1 VLTCQPALH
10 DATLLHATSN
20 WACAHVRSVFLEAS
34 FFMKSQ
40 PDAAGRTAAEVVTQ
54 LPVPSRL
61 GMLRFERLN
70 EANWALL
77 YLDPN
82 CEKQFGLPAV
92 ELCALIGSP
101 YASLMEPEARYQL
114 HDAVQLQLNNS
125 PYYLVRYT
133 LHTNK
138 GALGVLELGEGYKQH
153 NRHLLRGYLMVV
165 DGLFDDSEQQFGP
178 DLETQNS
185 RLQIALE
192 LNQRAQHEQLLHL
205 ERVRAQQGLI
215 LRLARHRYSTSNSLQ
230 EAAGL
235 ITKSACEIYDIACAS
250 IWNLVDQRLEPIAE
264 YRRSTGEYLLPEPID
279 ASVFPSYLEA
289 LHNSRAIDANDAQHD
304 PRTREMADSFRPRDI
319 SAILDASIRIDG
331 QVVGVLCL
339 EQTGTPRE
347 WQSDEIAF
355 AGELADQFAQVI
367 SNHNRRTATSALHLF
382 QRAVEQS
389 ANAFLLVNCDGVV
402 EYVNPS
408 FTAITQYTTEE
419 VHGQRL
425 SELPALENLNELLLD
440 ANSSLTKSN
449 SWQGEFKSRRKNL
462 EPYWGQLSIS
472 KVYGDNRELTHYIG
486 IYEDITQS
494 KLAQQ
499 RIERLAYTDNLTN
512 LGNRPAFIR
521 NLDERFARDCDIPI
535 SLLLV
540 DIDNFKRI
548 NDSLGHQTGDK
559 LLISLARRLRNSLNP
574 SGILARFA
582 SNEFAILLDDTDL
595 DAGQQVAS
603 SVLRTL
609 DKPMFVDNQLI
620 SVTASVGL
628 ACAPLHGHDP
638 QTLMKN
644 AGLALHK
651 AKANG
656 KHQVQVFTEA
666 LNAEASYKL
675 FVENNLRR
683 ALTQN
688 ELEVFYQPKL
698 CLRTGR
704 LLGMEALLRWNH
716 PERGMIRPDQFISVA
731 EETGLIIPI
740 GKWVARQA
748 CRMSKELTAA
758 GFGRLQVAINL
769 SPKQFSD
776 PELVASIATILQEE
790 NLDASLLELE
800 LTEGL
805 LLEATEDTRQ
815 QLDSLK
821 KLGLSLAMDDFGT
834 GYSSFSYL
842 KKFPIDVI
850 KIDRSFIRDIPDDQ
864 DDMEITSAVIA
875 MAHNLKLKVVA
886 EGIET
891 AEQLAFLRRHRCDVG
906 QGYLF
911 DRPIPGEELVEKL
924 RRYPRGPLA

>member
-1 VLTCQPALH
+1 
-10 DATLLHATSN
+10 
-20 WACAHVRSVFLEAS
+20 
-34 FFMKSQ
+34 MKSQ
-40 PDAAGRTAAEVVTQ
+40 PDAASRMVAEVVTQ

-70 EANWALL
+70 EASWALL

-82 CEKQFGLPAV
+82 CERPFGIPAA

-114 HDAVQLQLNNS
+114 HDVIQQQLTS
-125 PYYLVRYT
+125 ESHYLVRYT
-133 LHTNK
+133 LHTAE
-138 GALGVLELGEGYKQH
+138 GPLQLLEVGEPYKQH
-153 NRHLLRGYLMVV
+153 NRQLLRGYLLAV
-165 DGLFDDSEQQFGP
+165 DDVGESSQEGSAAA
-178 DLETQNS
+178 LEDQNY
-185 RLQIALE
+185 RLQVALE
-192 LNQRAQHEQLLHL
+192 LNQKAQLEQLQHL
-205 ERVRAQQGLI
+205 DRVRAQQELI
-215 LRLARHRYSTSNSLQ
+215 LNLARQRYTTNNPLR
-230 EAAGL
+230 EAAEL
-235 ITKSACEIYDIACAS
+235 ITRSACEIYEVECAS
-250 IWNLVDQRLEPIAE
+250 VWTLDGSRLQPLVSYDAITRAHVTEEA
-264 YRRSTGEYLLPEPID
+264 ID
-279 ASVFPSYLEA
+279 ASRYPRYLDA
-289 LHNSRAIDANDAQHD
+289 LHTSRAIDAHHAVTD
-304 PRTREMADSFRPRDI
+304 PRMSEMAQWLSDRDI
-319 SAILDASIRIDG
+319 HAVLDAGVRVDG

-339 EQTGTPRE
+339 QQQGKERA
-347 WQSDEIAF
+347 WQADEITF
-355 AGELADQFAQVI
+355 AGELADQVAQVI
-367 SNHNRRTATSALHLF
+367 NNQNRRAATSALHLF

-389 ANAFLLVNCDGVV
+389 ANAFLLVNCEGVV

-408 FTAITQYTTEE
+408 FTAITQYSPDE
-419 VHGQRL
+419 VHGHRL
-425 SELPALENLNELLLD
+425 SELPALENLSELLFD
-440 ANSSLTKSN
+440 APSGLVSSN

-472 KVYGDNRELTHYIG
+472 KVYNDQRELTHYIG

-521 NLDERFARDCDIPI
+521 SLDERFARNSDSPI
-535 SLLLV
+535 SLMLV

-559 LLISLARRLRNSLNP
+559 LLISLARRLRNSLSS
-574 SGILARFA
+574 SGSLARFA
-582 SNEFAILLDDTDL
+582 SNEFAVLLDDVDP
-595 DAGQQVAS
+595 DAGQLIAQQ
-603 SVLRTL
+603 VLRTL

-620 SVTASVGL
+620 NVTASVGF
-628 ACAPLHGHDP
+628 ACAPLHGRDP

-704 LLGMEALLRWNH
+704 LLGLEALLRWNH

-748 CRMSKELTAA
+748 CRMSKELTAN
-758 GFGRLQVAINL
+758 GLGSLQVAINL

-776 PELVASIATILQEE
+776 PDLVSSIRHILEE
-790 NLDASLLELE
+790 EALPPHLLELE

-805 LLEATEDTRQ
+805 LLEATEETRL
-815 QLDSLK
+815 QLGELK
-821 KLGLSLAMDDFGT
+821 SLGLTLAMDDFGT
-834 GYSSFSYL
+834 GYSSLSYL
-842 KKFPIDVI
+842 KKFPIDII
-850 KIDRSFIRDIPDDQ
+850 KIDRSFIHEIPDNQ

-911 DRPIPGEELVEKL
+911 DRPIPGSELVVALK
-924 RRYPRGPLA
+924 RYPRGPTA

>member
-1 VLTCQPALH
+1 
-10 DATLLHATSN
+10 
-20 WACAHVRSVFLEAS
+20 
-34 FFMKSQ
+34 MKSQ
-40 PDAAGRTAAEVVTQ
+40 TDAAGRSAAEVVTQ

-77 YLDPN
+77 FLDPN

-92 ELCALIGSP
+92 DLCALIGSP
-101 YASLMEPEARYQL
+101 YASLMEPQARYQL
-114 HDAVQLQLNNS
+114 HDDIQQQLASS
-125 PYYLVRYT
+125 PNYLIRYT
-133 LHTNK
+133 LHSPK
-138 GALGVLELGEGYKQH
+138 GALGLLEIGEAYKQH
-153 NRHLLRGYLMVV
+153 NRHLLRGYFLIV
-165 DGLFDDSEQQFGP
+165 DGLVTESESATDS
-178 DLETQNS
+178 DLETRNL

-192 LNQRAQHEQLLHL
+192 LNQRAQRDQFAHL
-205 ERVRAQQGLI
+205 ERVRAQQDLI
-215 LRLARHRYSTSNSLQ
+215 LRLTRHRYTTANTLL
-230 EAAGL
+230 EAAKL
-235 ITKSACEIYDIACAS
+235 ITKSACDIYDVDHVS
-250 IWNLVDQRLEPIAE
+250 IWNLTDKRLEPITD
-264 YRRSTGEYLLPEPID
+264 YRRESGDYQSRTPID
-279 ASVFPSYLEA
+279 ISAYPTYLQA
-289 LHNSRAIDANDAQHD
+289 LNTSRAIDASNIQTD
-304 PRTREMADSFRPRDI
+304 PRTREMAESLTPGEDK
-319 SAILDASIRIDG
+319 AVLDASIRIDG
-331 QVVGVLCL
+331 QVIGVLCL
-339 EQTGTPRE
+339 EQSGSIRE

-367 SNHNRRTATSALHLF
+367 NNHNRRAATNALHLF

-389 ANAFLLVNCDGVV
+389 ANAFLLVNCNGVV

-408 FTAITQYTTEE
+408 FTAITQYSSDE
-419 VHGQRL
+419 VSGHKL
-425 SELPALENLNELLLD
+425 SELPALENLNQLLLE
-440 ANSSLTKSN
+440 ANSSLTNSN

-521 NLDERFARDCDIPI
+521 NLDERFARDTDTPM

-559 LLISLARRLRNSLNP
+559 LLISLARRLRNTLSP
-574 SGILARFA
+574 SDVLARFA
-582 SNEFAILLDDTDL
+582 SNEFAVLLDNTDQE
-595 DAGQQVAS
+595 AGQATASQVLA
-603 SVLRTL
+603 TL

-620 SVTASVGL
+620 SVTGSVGL
-628 ACAPLHGHDP
+628 ACAPLHGRDP

-698 CLRTGR
+698 CLLTGR

-716 PERGMIRPDQFISVA
+716 PEKGMIRPDQFISVA

-740 GKWVARQA
+740 GKWVARQS
-748 CRMSKELTAA
+748 CRMSKDLTAA
-758 GFGRLQVAINL
+758 GFGNLQVAINV

-776 PELVASIATILQEE
+776 PELVSSIAAILREE
-790 NLDASLLELE
+790 ELDPSLLELE

-850 KIDRSFIRDIPDDQ
+850 KIDRSFIRDIPDDE

-891 AEQLAFLRRHRCDVG
+891 AAQLTFLRRHRCDVG

-911 DRPIPGEELVEKL
+911 DKPIPGEELIEKL
-924 RRYPRGPLA
+924 KRYPRRPSA

>member
-1 VLTCQPALH
+1 
-10 DATLLHATSN
+10 
-20 WACAHVRSVFLEAS
+20 
-34 FFMKSQ
+34 MKSQ
-40 PDAAGRTAAEVVTQ
+40 PDVARLAAEVVTQ

-70 EANWALL
+70 EASWALL

-82 CEKQFGLPAV
+82 CERQFGLPAV
-92 ELCALIGSP
+92 ELCALIGTP
-101 YASLMEPEARYQL
+101 YASLMEPRARYQL
-114 HDAVQLQLNNS
+114 HDTIQQQLTQS
-125 PYYLVRYT
+125 AHYLVRYT
-133 LHTNK
+133 LHTSD
-138 GALGVLELGEGYKQH
+138 GPLSVLEMGEAYKQH

-165 DGLFDDSEQQFGP
+165 DGLFNEIP
-178 DLETQNS
+178 APTAELESQNT

-192 LNQRAQHEQLLHL
+192 LNQHAQQVQLQHL
-205 ERVRAQQGLI
+205 ERVRAQQELI
-215 LRLARHRYSTSNSLQ
+215 LLLARQRYTTNNSLQ
-230 EAAGL
+230 EAAEL
-235 ITKSACEIYDIACAS
+235 ITRSACDIYQIDCAS
-250 IWNLVDQRLEPIAE
+250 IWNLEEQRLVPISAYNRADQRHH
-264 YRRSTGEYLLPEPID
+264 LPEPID
-279 ASVFPSYLEA
+279 ASGFPDYLEA
-289 LHNSRAIDANDAQHD
+289 LQTSRAIDATNAMRD
-304 PRTREMADSFRPRDI
+304 PRTREMADSLRAKNI
-319 SAILDASIRIDG
+319 YAMLDASIRIDG

-339 EQTGTPRE
+339 EQGGSVRA
-347 WQSDEIAF
+347 WQADEIAF

-367 SNHNRRTATSALHLF
+367 NNHNRRTATSALHLF

-408 FTAITQYTTEE
+408 FTAITQYSAEE
-419 VHGQRL
+419 VHGHRL
-425 SELPALENLNELLLD
+425 AHLPALENLSELLFD
-440 ANSSLTKSN
+440 APSSLAKSN

-486 IYEDITQS
+486 IYEDITQT

-521 NLDERFARDCDIPI
+521 NLDERFARDSNTPI

-559 LLISLARRLRNSLNP
+559 LLISLARRLRNSL
-574 SGILARFA
+574 SAGGSLARFA
-582 SNEFAILLDDTDL
+582 SNEFAVLLDDTDQES
-595 DAGQQVAS
+595 GQQVAS
-603 SVLRTL
+603 QLLATL

-620 SVTASVGL
+620 SVTGSVGL
-628 ACAPLHGHDP
+628 ACAPLHGRDP
-638 QTLMKN
+638 QTLMRN

-688 ELEVFYQPKL
+688 ELDVFYQPKL
-698 CLRTGR
+698 CLRSGR

-716 PERGMIRPDQFISVA
+716 PEKGMIRPDQFISVA

-740 GKWVARQA
+740 GKWVARQS
-748 CRMSKELTAA
+748 CRMSKQLSAA
-758 GFGRLQVAINL
+758 GMGNLQVAINL

-776 PELVASIATILQEE
+776 PDLVASIATILAEE
-790 NLDASLLELE
+790 GLPADLLELE

-805 LLEATEDTRQ
+805 LLEATEDTRL
-815 QLDSLK
+815 QLDQLK
-821 KLGLSLAMDDFGT
+821 SLGLTQAMDDFGT
-834 GYSSFSYL
+834 GYSSLSYL
-842 KKFPIDVI
+842 KKFPIDII
-850 KIDRSFIRDIPDDQ
+850 KIDRSFIHEIPDNQ

-911 DRPIPGEELVEKL
+911 DRPIPGSELMEKL
-924 RRYPRGPLA
+924 RRYPRGPIA

>member
-1 VLTCQPALH
+1 MPYAKVGFTPV
-10 DATLLHATSN
+10 ATSIP
-20 WACAHVRSVFLEAS
+20 EAS
-34 FFMKSQ
+34 LFMKSQ
-40 PDAAGRTAAEVVTQ
+40 TDAAGRSAAEVVTQ

-77 YLDPN
+77 FLDPN

-92 ELCALIGSP
+92 DLCALIGSP
-101 YASLMEPEARYQL
+101 YASLMEPQARYQL
-114 HDAVQLQLNNS
+114 HDDIQQQLASS
-125 PYYLVRYT
+125 PNYLIRYT
-133 LHTNK
+133 LHSPK
-138 GALGVLELGEGYKQH
+138 GALGLLEIGEAYKQH
-153 NRHLLRGYLMVV
+153 NRHLLRGYFLIV
-165 DGLFDDSEQQFGP
+165 DGLVTESETATDS
-178 DLETQNS
+178 DLETRNL

-192 LNQRAQHEQLLHL
+192 LNQRAQRDQFAHL
-205 ERVRAQQGLI
+205 ERVRAQQDLI
-215 LRLARHRYSTSNSLQ
+215 LRLTRHRYTTANTLL
-230 EAAGL
+230 EAAKL
-235 ITKSACEIYDIACAS
+235 ITKSACDIYDVDHVS
-250 IWNLVDQRLEPIAE
+250 IWNLTDKRLEPITD
-264 YRRSTGEYLLPEPID
+264 YRRESRDYQSRTPID
-279 ASVFPSYLEA
+279 ISAYPTYLQA
-289 LHNSRAIDANDAQHD
+289 LNTSRAIDASNIQTD
-304 PRTREMADSFRPRDI
+304 PRTREMAESLNPGEDK
-319 SAILDASIRIDG
+319 AVLDASIRIDG
-331 QVVGVLCL
+331 QVIGVLCL
-339 EQTGTPRE
+339 EQSGSTRE

-367 SNHNRRTATSALHLF
+367 NNHNRRAATNALHLF

-389 ANAFLLVNCDGVV
+389 ANAFLLVNCNGVV

-408 FTAITQYTTEE
+408 FTAITQYSSDE
-419 VHGQRL
+419 VSGHKL
-425 SELPALENLNELLLD
+425 SELPALENLNQLLLE
-440 ANSSLTKSN
+440 ANSSLTNSN

-521 NLDERFARDCDIPI
+521 NLDERFVRDTDTPM

-559 LLISLARRLRNSLNP
+559 LLISLARRLRNTLSP
-574 SGILARFA
+574 SDVLARFA
-582 SNEFAILLDDTDL
+582 SNEFAVLLDNTDQE
-595 DAGQQVAS
+595 AGQATASQVLA
-603 SVLRTL
+603 TL

-620 SVTASVGL
+620 SVTGSVGL
-628 ACAPLHGHDP
+628 ACAPLHGRDP

-698 CLRTGR
+698 CLLTGR

-716 PERGMIRPDQFISVA
+716 PEKGMIRPDQFISVA

-740 GKWVARQA
+740 GKWVARQS
-748 CRMSKELTAA
+748 CRMSKDLTAA
-758 GFGRLQVAINL
+758 GFGNLQVAINV

-776 PELVASIATILQEE
+776 PELVSSIAAILREE
-790 NLDASLLELE
+790 ELDPSLLELE

-850 KIDRSFIRDIPDDQ
+850 KIDRSFIRDIPDDE

-891 AEQLAFLRRHRCDVG
+891 AAQLTFLRRHRCDVG

-911 DRPIPGEELVEKL
+911 DKPIPGEELIEKL
-924 RRYPRGPLA
+924 KRYPRRPSA

>member
-1 VLTCQPALH
+1 
-10 DATLLHATSN
+10 
-20 WACAHVRSVFLEAS
+20 
-34 FFMKSQ
+34 MKSQ
-40 PDAAGRTAAEVVTQ
+40 TDAAGRTAAEVVTQ

-77 YLDPN
+77 FLDPN

-92 ELCALIGSP
+92 DLCALIGSP
-101 YASLMEPEARYQL
+101 YASLMEPEVRYQL
-114 HDAVQLQLNNS
+114 HDNVQLQLSSS
-125 PYYLVRYT
+125 PNYLIRYT
-133 LHTNK
+133 LHTPK
-138 GALGVLELGEGYKQH
+138 GPLGLLEIGEAYKQH
-153 NRHLLRGYLMVV
+153 NRHLLRGYFMIV
-165 DGLFDDSEQQFGP
+165 DEQVIESEQP
-178 DLETQNS
+178 VDSDLETRNS

-192 LNQRAQHEQLLHL
+192 LNQRAQRDQFAHL
-205 ERVRAQQGLI
+205 ERVRAQQDLI
-215 LRLARHRYSTSNSLQ
+215 LRLTRHRYTTANTLL
-230 EAAGL
+230 EAAQL
-235 ITKSACEIYDIACAS
+235 ITRSACDIYDVDHVS
-250 IWNLVDQRLEPIAE
+250 LWNLNDKRLEPITDYDRE
-264 YRRSTGEYLLPEPID
+264 SGDYRTRTPID
-279 ASVFPSYLEA
+279 ISPYPSYLQA
-289 LHNSRAIDANDAQHD
+289 LHTSRAIDAGNIQTD
-304 PRTREMADSFRPRDI
+304 PRTREMAESLTPLENR
-319 SAILDASIRIDG
+319 AVLDASIRIDG

-339 EQTGTPRE
+339 EQTGSTRE

-367 SNHNRRTATSALHLF
+367 NNHNRRAATNALHLF

-408 FTAITQYTTEE
+408 FTAITQYSSEE
-419 VHGQRL
+419 VSGRKL
-425 SELPALENLNELLLD
+425 SELPALENLNQLLLE
-440 ANSSLTKSN
+440 ANSSLTTSN

-472 KVYGDNRELTHYIG
+472 KVYSDTRELTHYIG
-486 IYEDITQS
+486 IYEDITES

-521 NLDERFARDCDIPI
+521 NLDERFARDTDTPM

-559 LLISLARRLRNSLNP
+559 LLISLARRLRNTLSP
-574 SGILARFA
+574 TDVLARFA
-582 SNEFAILLDDTDL
+582 SNEFAVLLDNTGQE
-595 DAGQQVAS
+595 AGQTTAAE
-603 SVLRTL
+603 VLATL

-620 SVTASVGL
+620 SVTGSVGL
-628 ACAPLHGHDP
+628 ACAPLHGRDP

-698 CLRTGR
+698 CLLTGR

-716 PERGMIRPDQFISVA
+716 PEKGMIRPDQFISVA

-740 GKWVARQA
+740 GKWVARQS
-748 CRMSKELTAA
+748 CRMSKDLTAA
-758 GFGRLQVAINL
+758 GFGHLQVAINV

-776 PELVASIATILQEE
+776 PELVSSIAAILREE
-790 NLDASLLELE
+790 ALDPSLLELE

-850 KIDRSFIRDIPDDQ
+850 KIDRSFIRDIPDDE

-891 AEQLAFLRRHRCDVG
+891 AAQLAFLRRHRCDVG

-911 DRPIPGEELVEKL
+911 DKPIPGEELIEKL
-924 RRYPRGPLA
+924 QRYPRRPSA

>member
-1 VLTCQPALH
+1 
-10 DATLLHATSN
+10 
-20 WACAHVRSVFLEAS
+20 
-34 FFMKSQ
+34 MKSQ
-40 PDAAGRTAAEVVTQ
+40 PDVARTAAEVVTQ

-70 EANWALL
+70 EASWALL

-82 CEKQFGLPAV
+82 CERQFGLPAV

-101 YASLMEPEARYQL
+101 YASLMEPQARYQL
-114 HDAVQLQLNNS
+114 HDAIQQQLAES
-125 PYYLVRYT
+125 PHYLVRYT
-133 LHTNK
+133 LHTND
-138 GALGVLELGEGYKQH
+138 GPLSLLELGEAYKQH

-165 DGLFDDSEQQFGP
+165 DGLFSEIP
-178 DLETQNS
+178 STAPTADLESQNS

-192 LNQRAQHEQLLHL
+192 LNQRAQQEQLLHL
-205 ERVRAQQGLI
+205 ERVRAQQELI
-215 LRLARHRYSTSNSLQ
+215 LLLARQRYTTNNSLQ
-230 EAAGL
+230 EAAEL
-235 ITKSACEIYDIACAS
+235 ITRSACDIYQIDCAS
-250 IWNLVDQRLEPIAE
+250 IWNLKGQRLVPISAYQRADQRHH
-264 YRRSTGEYLLPEPID
+264 LPEPID
-279 ASVFPSYLEA
+279 ASGFPDYLEA
-289 LHNSRAIDANDAQHD
+289 LQTSRAIDATNVMRD
-304 PRTREMADSFRPRDI
+304 PRTREMAESLQANDVY
-319 SAILDASIRIDG
+319 AMLDASIRVDG

-339 EQTGTPRE
+339 EQSGCTRV

-367 SNHNRRTATSALHLF
+367 NNHNRRTATSALHLF

-408 FTAITQYTTEE
+408 FTAITQYSTEE
-419 VHGQRL
+419 VHGHRL
-425 SELPALENLNELLLD
+425 AQLPALENLSELLFD
-440 ANSSLTKSN
+440 APSSLAKSN

-486 IYEDITQS
+486 IYEDITQT

-521 NLDERFARDCDIPI
+521 NLDERFARDSDSPI
-535 SLLLV
+535 CLLLV

-559 LLISLARRLRNSLNP
+559 LLISLARRLRNSL
-574 SGILARFA
+574 SAGGSLARFA
-582 SNEFAILLDDTDL
+582 SNEFAVLLDDTDL
-595 DAGQQVAS
+595 ESGQLVAS
-603 SVLRTL
+603 QLLATL

-620 SVTASVGL
+620 SVTGSVGL
-628 ACAPLHGHDP
+628 ACAPLHGRDP
-638 QTLMKN
+638 QTLMRN

-688 ELEVFYQPKL
+688 ELDVFYQPKL
-698 CLRTGR
+698 CLRSGR

-716 PERGMIRPDQFISVA
+716 PEKGMIRPDQFISVA

-740 GKWVARQA
+740 GKWIARQA
-748 CRMSKELTAA
+748 CRMSKQLSAA
-758 GFGRLQVAINL
+758 GLGNLQVAINL

-776 PELVASIATILQEE
+776 PDLVASIASILKEE
-790 NLDASLLELE
+790 ELPANLLELE

-805 LLEATEDTRQ
+805 LLEATEDTRL
-815 QLDSLK
+815 QLDQLK
-821 KLGLSLAMDDFGT
+821 SLGLTLAMDDFGT
-834 GYSSFSYL
+834 GYSSLSYL
-842 KKFPIDVI
+842 KKFPIDII
-850 KIDRSFIRDIPDDQ
+850 KIDRSFIHEIPDNQ

-911 DRPIPGEELVEKL
+911 DRPIPGSELLEKL
-924 RRYPRGPLA
+924 KRYPRGPIA

>member
-1 VLTCQPALH
+1 
-10 DATLLHATSN
+10 
-20 WACAHVRSVFLEAS
+20 
-34 FFMKSQ
+34 MKSQ
-40 PDAAGRTAAEVVTQ
+40 PDVARTAAEVVTQ

-70 EANWALL
+70 EASWALL

-82 CEKQFGLPAV
+82 CERQFGLPAM

-101 YASLMEPEARYQL
+101 YASLMEPQARYQL
-114 HDAVQLQLNNS
+114 HDAIQEQLTIS
-125 PYYLVRYT
+125 PHYLVRYT
-133 LHTNK
+133 LHTND
-138 GALGVLELGEGYKQH
+138 GPLSLLELGEAYKQH

-165 DGLFDDSEQQFGP
+165 DGLFSDLP
-178 DLETQNS
+178 PAPAADLESQNS

-192 LNQRAQHEQLLHL
+192 LNQRAQQEQLQHL
-205 ERVRAQQGLI
+205 ERVRAQQELI
-215 LRLARHRYSTSNSLQ
+215 LLLARQRYSTNNSLQ
-230 EAAGL
+230 EAAEL
-235 ITKSACEIYDIACAS
+235 ITRSACDIYQIDCAS
-250 IWNLVDQRLEPIAE
+250 IWNLENQHLVPISAYHRADQQHH
-264 YRRSTGEYLLPEPID
+264 LPESID
-279 ASVFPSYLEA
+279 ASGFPDYLEA
-289 LHNSRAIDANDAQHD
+289 LQTSRAIDATNAMRD
-304 PRTREMADSFRPRDI
+304 PRTREMAESLRPRDTH
-319 SAILDASIRIDG
+319 AMLDASIRVDG
-331 QVVGVLCL
+331 NVVGVLCL
-339 EQTGTPRE
+339 EQSGSTRV

-367 SNHNRRTATSALHLF
+367 NNHNRRTATSALHLF

-408 FTAITQYTTEE
+408 FTAITQYSTDE
-419 VHGQRL
+419 VHGHQL
-425 SELPALENLNELLLD
+425 SELPALENLSELLFD
-440 ANSSLTKSN
+440 APSSLAKSN

-486 IYEDITQS
+486 IYEDITQT

-521 NLDERFARDCDIPI
+521 NLDERFARDSDSPI

-559 LLISLARRLRNSLNP
+559 LLISLARRLRNSLTA
-574 SGILARFA
+574 SGSLARFA
-582 SNEFAILLDDTDL
+582 SNEFAVLLDDTDL
-595 DAGQQVAS
+595 ETGQQVAS
-603 SVLRTL
+603 QLLATL

-620 SVTASVGL
+620 SVTGSVGL
-628 ACAPLHGHDP
+628 ACAPLHGRDP
-638 QTLMKN
+638 QTLMRN

-688 ELEVFYQPKL
+688 ELDVFYQPKL
-698 CLRTGR
+698 CLRSGR

-716 PERGMIRPDQFISVA
+716 PEKGMIRPDQFISVA

-740 GKWVARQA
+740 GKWIARQA
-748 CRMSKELTAA
+748 CRMSRQLTAA
-758 GFGRLQVAINL
+758 GMGNLQVAINL

-776 PELVASIATILQEE
+776 LDLVASIATILKEE
-790 NLDASLLELE
+790 QLPANLLELE

-805 LLEATEDTRQ
+805 LLEATEDTRL
-815 QLDSLK
+815 QLDQLK
-821 KLGLSLAMDDFGT
+821 SFGLTLAMDDFGT
-834 GYSSFSYL
+834 GYSSLSYL
-842 KKFPIDVI
+842 KKFPIDII
-850 KIDRSFIRDIPDDQ
+850 KIDRSFIHEIPDNQ

-911 DRPIPGEELVEKL
+911 DRPIPGAELLTMLK
-924 RRYPRGPLA
+924 RYPRGPIA

>member
-1 VLTCQPALH
+1 
-10 DATLLHATSN
+10 
-20 WACAHVRSVFLEAS
+20 
-34 FFMKSQ
+34 MKSQ
-40 PDAAGRTAAEVVTQ
+40 TDAAGRSAAEVVTQ

-77 YLDPN
+77 FLDPN
-82 CEKQFGLPAV
+82 CEKQLGLPAV
-92 ELCALIGSP
+92 DLCALIGSP
-101 YASLMEPEARYQL
+101 YASLMEPQARYQL
-114 HDAVQLQLNNS
+114 HDDIQLQLASS
-125 PYYLVRYT
+125 PNYLIRYT
-133 LHTNK
+133 LHSPK
-138 GALGVLELGEGYKQH
+138 GPLGLLEIGEAYKQH
-153 NRHLLRGYLMVV
+153 NRHLLRGYFMIVEDLVT
-165 DGLFDDSEQQFGP
+165 DGESVTDS
-178 DLETQNS
+178 DLETRNS

-192 LNQRAQHEQLLHL
+192 LNQRAQRDQFAHL
-205 ERVRAQQGLI
+205 ERVRAQQDLI
-215 LRLARHRYSTSNSLQ
+215 LRLTRHRYTTANTLL
-230 EAAGL
+230 EAAEL
-235 ITKSACEIYDIACAS
+235 ITRSACDIYDVDHAS
-250 IWNLVDQRLEPIAE
+250 IWNLNDKRLEPITD
-264 YRRSTGEYLLPEPID
+264 YRRESGDYQTRTAIDISAYPTYLQ
-279 ASVFPSYLEA
+279 A
-289 LHNSRAIDANDAQHD
+289 LNTSRAIDAINIQTD
-304 PRTREMADSFRPRDI
+304 PRTREMAIGLRPGETR
-319 SAILDASIRIDG
+319 AVLDASIRIDG
-331 QVVGVLCL
+331 QVIGVLCL
-339 EQTGTPRE
+339 EQSGSTRE

-367 SNHNRRTATSALHLF
+367 NNHNRRAATNALHLF

-389 ANAFLLVNCDGVV
+389 ANAFLLVNCNGVV

-408 FTAITQYTTEE
+408 FTAITQYSSEE
-419 VHGQRL
+419 VSGNKL
-425 SELPALENLNELLLD
+425 SELPALENLNQLLLE
-440 ANSSLTKSN
+440 ANSSLTSSN

-521 NLDERFARDCDIPI
+521 NLDERFARDTDTPM

-559 LLISLARRLRNSLNP
+559 LLISLARRLRNTLSP
-574 SGILARFA
+574 TDVLARFA
-582 SNEFAILLDDTDL
+582 SNEFAVLLDNTGQE
-595 DAGQQVAS
+595 AGQATASQVLA
-603 SVLRTL
+603 TL

-620 SVTASVGL
+620 SVTGSVGL
-628 ACAPLHGHDP
+628 ACAPLHGRDP

-698 CLRTGR
+698 CLLTGR

-716 PERGMIRPDQFISVA
+716 PEKGMIRPDQFISVA

-740 GKWVARQA
+740 GKWVARQS
-748 CRMSKELTAA
+748 CRMSKDLTAA
-758 GFGRLQVAINL
+758 GFGNLQVAINV

-776 PELVASIATILQEE
+776 PELVSSIAAILKEE
-790 NLDASLLELE
+790 QLDPSLLELE

-850 KIDRSFIRDIPDDQ
+850 KIDRSFIRDIPDDE

-891 AEQLAFLRRHRCDVG
+891 AAQLAFLRRHRCDVG

-911 DRPIPGEELVEKL
+911 DRPIPGEELIEKL
-924 RRYPRGPLA
+924 TRYPRRPSA

>member
-1 VLTCQPALH
+1 
-10 DATLLHATSN
+10 
-20 WACAHVRSVFLEAS
+20 
-34 FFMKSQ
+34 MKSQ
-40 PDAAGRTAAEVVTQ
+40 PDAASRMAAEVVTQ

-70 EANWALL
+70 EASWAMLF
-77 YLDPN
+77 LDPN
-82 CEKQFGLPAV
+82 CERQFGLAAV
-92 ELCALIGSP
+92 ELCSLISSP
-101 YASLMEPEARYQL
+101 YASLMEPQARHQL
-114 HDAVQLQLNNS
+114 HDAIQQQLTEAS
-125 PYYLVRYT
+125 SYLIRYT
-133 LHTNK
+133 LHTPA
-138 GALGVLELGEGYKQH
+138 GALKLLELGEAFKQH
-153 NRHLLRGYLMVV
+153 NRQLVRGYLLVV
-165 DGLFDDSEQQFGP
+165 DELFEGNP
-178 DLETQNS
+178 LLAALDLETQNS

-192 LNQRAQHEQLLHL
+192 LNQRTQQEQLMHL
-205 ERVRAQQGLI
+205 ERVRAQQDLI
-215 LRLARHRYSTSNSLQ
+215 LLLTRQRYTSINSLQ
-230 EAAGL
+230 EAAEL
-235 ITKSACEIYDIACAS
+235 ITRSACDIYEVDCAS
-250 IWNLVDQRLEPIAE
+250 LWNLEGSMLVPISA
-264 YRRSTGEYLLPEPID
+264 YHRTSQKHQLPDPID
-279 ASVFPSYLEA
+279 VSGFPDYLEA
-289 LHNSRAIDANDAQHD
+289 LHAGRAIDAHNVMRD
-304 PRTREMADSFRPRDI
+304 PRTRELAECLQPRDVI
-319 SAILDASIRIDG
+319 AMLDASVRVDG

-339 EQTGTPRE
+339 EQNATARA

-389 ANAFLLVNCDGVV
+389 ANAFLLVNCDGIV

-408 FTAITQYTTEE
+408 FTAITQYSTEE
-419 VHGQRL
+419 VHGQQL
-425 SELPALENLNELLLD
+425 SQLPALENLSELLFD
-440 ANSSLTKSN
+440 ATPALAKSN

-521 NLDERFARDCDIPI
+521 NLDERFARDTDTPI

-559 LLISLARRLRNSLNP
+559 LLSSLARRLRNSL
-574 SGILARFA
+574 SQHTSLARFA
-582 SNEFAILLDDTDL
+582 SNEFAVLLDGADEQGGQQLAAEILL
-595 DAGQQVAS
+595 
-603 SVLRTL
+603 TL
-609 DKPMFVDNQLI
+609 DKPLFVDNQLI
-620 SVTASVGL
+620 NVTASVGL
-628 ACAPLHGHDP
+628 ACAPAHGDDP
-638 QTLMKN
+638 HILMKH

-656 KHQVQVFTEA
+656 KNQVQIFTEA
-666 LNAEASYKL
+666 LNAEAHYKL

-688 ELEVFYQPKL
+688 ELEVYYQPKL
-698 CLRTGR
+698 CLKTGQ
-704 LLGMEALLRWNH
+704 LTGLEALLRWLH
-716 PERGMIRPDQFISVA
+716 PDKGMINPEQFISVA

-748 CRMSKELTAA
+748 CRVSLELATL
-758 GFGRLQVAINL
+758 GMGEVQVAINL
-769 SPKQFSD
+769 SAKQFTD
-776 PELVASIATILQEE
+776 PDLVGSIAAILHEE
-790 NLDASLLELE
+790 NIPASQLELE
-800 LTEGL
+800 LTESL
-805 LLEATEDTRQ
+805 LLDATDDTRQ
-815 QLDSLK
+815 QLERLK
-821 KLGLSLAMDDFGT
+821 SLGLTLAMDDFGT
-834 GYSSFSYL
+834 GYSSLSYL
-842 KKFPIDVI
+842 KKFPIDVL
-850 KIDRSFIRDIPDDQ
+850 KIDRSFINDIPTSQ

-891 AEQLAFLRRHRCDVG
+891 AAQLGFLRRQQCDVG

-911 DRPIPGEELVEKL
+911 DRPIPGRDLVGSL
-924 RRYPRGPLA
+924 RRHPCRGA

>member
-1 VLTCQPALH
+1 
-10 DATLLHATSN
+10 
-20 WACAHVRSVFLEAS
+20 
-34 FFMKSQ
+34 MKSQ
-40 PDAAGRTAAEVVTQ
+40 TDAAGRTAAEVVTQ

-77 YLDPN
+77 FLDPN

-101 YASLMEPEARYQL
+101 YASLMEPEARYRL
-114 HDAVQLQLNNS
+114 HDEIQLQLAS
-125 PYYLVRYT
+125 APFYLTRYT
-133 LHTNK
+133 LHTPK
-138 GALGVLELGEGYKQH
+138 GPLGLLEIGEAYKQH
-153 NRHLLRGYLMVV
+153 NRHLLRGYFLVV
-165 DGLFDDSEQQFGP
+165 EGMIAEGEQTYGP

-192 LNQRAQHEQLLHL
+192 LNQRAQRDQLAHL
-205 ERVRAQQGLI
+205 ERVRAQQELI
-215 LRLARHRYSTSNSLQ
+215 LRLTRHRYNTANSVL
-230 EAAGL
+230 EAAEL
-235 ITKSACEIYDIACAS
+235 ITKSACDIYDVDRVG
-250 IWNLVDQRLEPIAE
+250 IWSLHEQRLESIAD
-264 YRRSTGEYLLPEPID
+264 YHRQSCDYQVRKPLDISQYPNYLD
-279 ASVFPSYLEA
+279 A
-289 LHNSRAIDANDAQHD
+289 LHNSRAIDVSNVQND
-304 PRTREMADSFRPRDI
+304 PRTREIADTLLPRGVN
-319 SAILDASIRIDG
+319 AILDASIRIDG

-339 EQTGTPRE
+339 EQTGSARE
-347 WQSDEIAF
+347 WQPDEITF

-367 SNHNRRTATSALHLF
+367 NNHSRRAATNALYLF

-389 ANAFLLVNCDGVV
+389 ANAFLLVNCEGMI

-408 FTAITQYTTEE
+408 FTAITQYSSEE
-419 VHGQRL
+419 VHGHKL
-425 SELPALENLNELLLD
+425 SELPALENLNALLLD
-440 ANSSLTKSN
+440 ANSSLNKSN

-521 NLDERFARDCDIPI
+521 NLDERFARDSDTPM

-559 LLISLARRLRNSLNP
+559 LLISLARRLRNTLSP
-574 SGILARFA
+574 SDILARFA
-582 SNEFAILLDDTDL
+582 SNEFAVLLDQSGL
-595 DAGQQVAS
+595 EAGQNVAS
-603 SVLRTL
+603 QVLATL

-620 SVTASVGL
+620 SVTGSVGL
-628 ACAPLHGHDP
+628 ACAPLHGRDP

-698 CLRTGR
+698 CLRSGR

-716 PERGMIRPDQFISVA
+716 PEKGMIRPDQFISVA

-740 GKWVARQA
+740 GKWVARQS
-748 CRMSKELTAA
+748 CRMSKALTEA
-758 GFGRLQVAINL
+758 GFGNLQVAINV

-776 PELVASIATILQEE
+776 PDLVSSIASILEE
-790 NLDASLLELE
+790 EALDASLLELE

-850 KIDRSFIRDIPDDQ
+850 KIDRSFIRDIPDDE

-891 AEQLAFLRRHRCDVG
+891 AAQLKFLRRHRCDVG

-911 DRPIPGEELVEKL
+911 DKPIPGEELIEKL
-924 RRYPRGPLA
+924 KRYTRRPSA

>member
-1 VLTCQPALH
+1 
-10 DATLLHATSN
+10 
-20 WACAHVRSVFLEAS
+20 
-34 FFMKSQ
+34 MKSQ
-40 PDAAGRTAAEVVTQ
+40 TDAAGRSAAEVVTQ

-77 YLDPN
+77 FLDPN
-82 CEKQFGLPAV
+82 CEKQLGLSAV
-92 ELCALIGSP
+92 DLCALIGSP
-101 YASLMEPEARYQL
+101 YASLMEPQARYQL
-114 HDAVQLQLNNS
+114 HDDIQLQLASS
-125 PYYLVRYT
+125 PNYLIRYT
-133 LHTNK
+133 LHSPK
-138 GALGVLELGEGYKQH
+138 GPLGLLEIGEAYKQH
-153 NRHLLRGYLMVV
+153 NRHLLRGYFMIVEDLVTEGESV
-165 DGLFDDSEQQFGP
+165 TDS
-178 DLETQNS
+178 DLETRNS

-192 LNQRAQHEQLLHL
+192 LNQRAQRDQFAHL
-205 ERVRAQQGLI
+205 ERVRAQQDLI
-215 LRLARHRYSTSNSLQ
+215 LRLTRHRYTTANTLL
-230 EAAGL
+230 EAAEL
-235 ITKSACEIYDIACAS
+235 ITRSACDIYDVDHAS
-250 IWNLVDQRLEPIAE
+250 IWNLNDKRLEPITD
-264 YRRSTGEYLLPEPID
+264 YRRESGDYQTRTAIDISAYPTYLQ
-279 ASVFPSYLEA
+279 A
-289 LHNSRAIDANDAQHD
+289 LNTSRAIDASNIQTD
-304 PRTREMADSFRPRDI
+304 PRTREMAISLRPGETR
-319 SAILDASIRIDG
+319 AVLDASIRIDG
-331 QVVGVLCL
+331 QVIGVLCL
-339 EQTGTPRE
+339 EQSGSTRE

-367 SNHNRRTATSALHLF
+367 NNHNRRAATNALHLF

-389 ANAFLLVNCDGVV
+389 ANAFLLVNCNGVV

-408 FTAITQYTTEE
+408 FTAITQYSSEE
-419 VHGQRL
+419 VSGNKL
-425 SELPALENLNELLLD
+425 SELPALENLNQLLLE
-440 ANSSLTKSN
+440 ANSSLTNSN

-521 NLDERFARDCDIPI
+521 NLDERFARDTDTPM

-559 LLISLARRLRNSLNP
+559 LLISLARRLRNTLNP
-574 SGILARFA
+574 TDVLARFA
-582 SNEFAILLDDTDL
+582 SNEFAVLLDNTGQE
-595 DAGQQVAS
+595 AGQATASQVLA
-603 SVLRTL
+603 TL

-620 SVTASVGL
+620 SVTGSVGL
-628 ACAPLHGHDP
+628 ACAPLHGRDP

-698 CLRTGR
+698 CLLTGR

-716 PERGMIRPDQFISVA
+716 PEKGMIRPDQFISVA

-740 GKWVARQA
+740 GKWVARQS
-748 CRMSKELTAA
+748 CRMSKDLTAA
-758 GFGRLQVAINL
+758 GFGNLQVAINV

-776 PELVASIATILQEE
+776 PELVSSIAAILKEE
-790 NLDASLLELE
+790 QLDPSLLELE

-850 KIDRSFIRDIPDDQ
+850 KIDRSFIRDIPDDE

-891 AEQLAFLRRHRCDVG
+891 AAQLAFLRRHRCDVG

-911 DRPIPGEELVEKL
+911 DRPIPGEELIEKL
-924 RRYPRGPLA
+924 TRYPRRPSA

>member
-1 VLTCQPALH
+1 
-10 DATLLHATSN
+10 
-20 WACAHVRSVFLEAS
+20 
-34 FFMKSQ
+34 MKSQ
-40 PDAAGRTAAEVVTQ
+40 PDAANRMAAEVVTQ

-70 EANWALL
+70 EASWALL
-77 YLDPN
+77 FLDPG
-82 CEKQFGLPAV
+82 CERQFGLPAV
-92 ELCALIGSP
+92 ELCALVDSP
-101 YASLMEPEARYQL
+101 YASLMEPQARYQL
-114 HDAVQLQLNNS
+114 HDLIQLQLSASNH
-125 PYYLVRYT
+125 YLVRYT
-133 LHTNK
+133 LHTAR
-138 GALGVLELGEGYKQH
+138 GAVCVLEMGEAYKQH
-153 NRHLLRGYLMVV
+153 NRHLLRGYLLVV
-165 DGLFDDSEQQFGP
+165 DGLFSNNPSPLG
-178 DLETQNS
+178 DLESQNS

-192 LNQRAQHEQLLHL
+192 LNQRAQQEQLQHL
-205 ERVRAQQGLI
+205 ERVRAQQDLI
-215 LRLARHRYSTSNSLQ
+215 LRLARQRYSLNNSLQ
-230 EAAGL
+230 EAAEL
-235 ITKSACEIYDIACAS
+235 ITRCAVDIYDIDCAS
-250 IWNLVDQRLEPIAE
+250 IWNLDQQMLVPISAFYRAE
-264 YRRSTGEYLLPEPID
+264 QAHHQPEAID
-279 ASVFPSYLEA
+279 ASVFPDYLEA
-289 LHNSRAIDANDAQHD
+289 LHSSRAIDAQNVQRD
-304 PRTREMADSFRPRDI
+304 PRTREMAESLLSRDI
-319 SAILDASIRIDG
+319 NAMLDASIRIDG

-339 EQTGTPRE
+339 EQYSKTRV
-347 WQSDEIAF
+347 WQSDEVAF

-367 SNHNRRTATSALHLF
+367 NNHNRRTATSALHLF

-419 VHGQRL
+419 VHGHKL
-425 SELPALENLNELLLD
+425 AELPALENLNELLFEGPSNL
-440 ANSSLTKSN
+440 AKNN

-512 LGNRPAFIR
+512 LGNRPSFIR
-521 NLDERFARDCDIPI
+521 NLDERFARDSDTPI

-559 LLISLARRLRNSLNP
+559 LLISLARRLRNSLSP
-574 SGILARFA
+574 GGSLARFA
-582 SNEFAILLDDTDL
+582 SNEFAVLLDETDL
-595 DAGQQVAS
+595 ETGQQVAS
-603 SVLRTL
+603 QLLATL

-620 SVTASVGL
+620 SVTGSVGL
-628 ACAPLHGHDP
+628 ACAPLHGRDP
-638 QTLMKN
+638 QTLMRN

-656 KHQVQVFTEA
+656 KHQVQVFTET

-698 CLRTGR
+698 CLRSGR

-716 PERGMIRPDQFISVA
+716 PEKGMIRPDQFISVA

-748 CRMSKELTAA
+748 CRMSKTLSAQ
-758 GFGRLQVAINL
+758 GLGDLQVAINL

-776 PELVASIATILQEE
+776 PDLVASIASILKEE
-790 NLDASLLELE
+790 ELPPCLLELE

-805 LLEATEDTRQ
+805 LLEATGDTHQ
-815 QLDSLK
+815 QLDQLK
-821 KLGLSLAMDDFGT
+821 KLGVTLAMDDFGT
-834 GYSSFSYL
+834 GYSSLSYL
-842 KKFPIDVI
+842 KKFPIDII
-850 KIDRSFIRDIPDDQ
+850 KIDRSFINEIPDNQ

-891 AEQLAFLRRHRCDVG
+891 AEQLAFLRRQRCDVG

-911 DRPIPGEELVEKL
+911 DRPIPGSELIEQL
-924 RRYPRGPLA
+924 RRYPRGPIA

>member
-1 VLTCQPALH
+1 
-10 DATLLHATSN
+10 
-20 WACAHVRSVFLEAS
+20 
-34 FFMKSQ
+34 MKSQ
-40 PDAAGRTAAEVVTQ
+40 PDAASRMVAEVVTQ

-70 EANWALL
+70 EASWALL
-77 YLDPN
+77 FLDPN
-82 CEKQFGLPAV
+82 CERQFGLPAV
-92 ELCALIGSP
+92 ELCALVGSP

-114 HDAVQLQLNNS
+114 HDNIQQQLSNS
-125 PYYLVRYT
+125 PHYLIRYT
-133 LHTNK
+133 LHT
-138 GALGVLELGEGYKQH
+138 GQGPLSILELGEAYKQH
-153 NRHLLRGYLMVV
+153 NRHLLRGYLLVV
-165 DGLFDDSEQQFGP
+165 EGLFGHAPPMPTQ

-192 LNQRAQHEQLLHL
+192 LNQRAQQEQLQHL
-205 ERVRAQQGLI
+205 ERVRAQQDLI
-215 LRLARHRYSTSNSLQ
+215 LLLTRQRYSTGNSLK
-230 EAAGL
+230 EAAEL
-235 ITKSACEIYDIACAS
+235 ITRSACDIYQIDCAS
-250 IWNLVDQRLEPIAE
+250 IWNLEDQQLVPIAAYHRASQE
-264 YRRSTGEYLLPEPID
+264 YSLPESID
-279 ASVFPSYLEA
+279 ASSFPDYMEA
-289 LHNSRAIDANDAQHD
+289 LHSCRAIDAQNAMRD
-304 PRTREMADSFRPRDI
+304 PRTREMAESLRPRDVN
-319 SAILDASIRIDG
+319 AMLDASIRIDG

-339 EQTGTPRE
+339 EQTGMTRA

-367 SNHNRRTATSALHLF
+367 NNHNRRAATSALHLF

-408 FTAITQYTTEE
+408 FTAITQYSTEE
-419 VHGQRL
+419 VHGHRL
-425 SELPALENLNELLLD
+425 SELPALENLSELLFD
-440 ANSSLTKSN
+440 APSSLAKSN

-486 IYEDITQS
+486 IYEDITQT

-521 NLDERFARDCDIPI
+521 NLDERFARDSDTPI

-559 LLISLARRLRNSLNP
+559 LLISLARRLRNSLSP
-574 SGILARFA
+574 SGSLARFA
-582 SNEFAILLDDTDL
+582 SNEFAVLLDNTDL
-595 DAGQQVAS
+595 ETGQQIAS
-603 SVLRTL
+603 QLLMTL

-620 SVTASVGL
+620 SVTGSVGL
-628 ACAPLHGHDP
+628 ASAPLHGRDP
-638 QTLMKN
+638 QTLMRN

-688 ELEVFYQPKL
+688 ELDVFYQPKL
-698 CLRTGR
+698 CLRSGR

-716 PERGMIRPDQFISVA
+716 PEKGMIRPDQFISVA

-740 GKWVARQA
+740 GKWIARQA
-748 CRMSKELTAA
+748 CRMSKQLTAA
-758 GFGRLQVAINL
+758 GMGNLHVAINL

-776 PELVASIATILQEE
+776 PDLVASIANILKEE
-790 NLDASLLELE
+790 QLPPSLLELE

-805 LLEATEDTRQ
+805 LLEATDDTHQ
-815 QLDSLK
+815 QLEQLK
-821 KLGLSLAMDDFGT
+821 KLGLTLAMDDFGT
-834 GYSSFSYL
+834 GYSSLSYL
-842 KKFPIDVI
+842 KKFPIDII
-850 KIDRSFIRDIPDDQ
+850 KIDRSFIHDIPDNQ

-875 MAHNLKLKVVA
+875 MAHNLKIKVVA
-886 EGIET
+886 EGVET

-911 DRPIPGEELVEKL
+911 DRPIPGSELIARLK
-924 RRYPRGPLA
+924 RYPRGPIA

>member
-1 VLTCQPALH
+1 
-10 DATLLHATSN
+10 
-20 WACAHVRSVFLEAS
+20 
-34 FFMKSQ
+34 MKSQ
-40 PDAAGRTAAEVVTQ
+40 PDAASRMVAEVVTQ

-70 EANWALL
+70 EPSWALL
-77 YLDPN
+77 FLDPN
-82 CEKQFGLPAV
+82 CERQFGLPAV
-92 ELCALIGSP
+92 ELCALVDSP

-114 HDAVQLQLNNS
+114 HDAVQQQLS
-125 PYYLVRYT
+125 EASHYLIRYT
-133 LHTNK
+133 LHTAK
-138 GALGVLELGEGYKQH
+138 GSLNLLEMGEPYKQH
-153 NRHLLRGYLMVV
+153 NRHLLRGYLLVI
-165 DGLFDDSEQQFGP
+165 DGLFEDDPLQP
-178 DLETQNS
+178 ALDLETQNS

-192 LNQRAQHEQLLHL
+192 LNQRAQQEQLLHL
-205 ERVRAQQGLI
+205 DRVRAQQDLI
-215 LRLARHRYSTSNSLQ
+215 LLLTRQRYSSNNSLQ
-230 EAAGL
+230 EAAEL
-235 ITKSACEIYDIACAS
+235 ITRSACEIYEIDCAS
-250 IWNLVDQRLEPIAE
+250 LWHLDGSTLVPISAFHRADQQ
-264 YRRSTGEYLLPEPID
+264 YLLPEPID
-279 ASVFPSYLEA
+279 VSGFPDYLDA
-289 LHNSRAIDANDAQHD
+289 LHTGRAIDAHNAMRD
-304 PRTREMADSFRPRDI
+304 PRTREIAESLRPRDI
-319 SAILDASIRIDG
+319 NAMLDASIRVDG

-339 EQTGTPRE
+339 EQTGSTRA
-347 WQSDEIAF
+347 WQQDEIAF

-408 FTAITQYTTEE
+408 FTAITQYSTDE

-425 SELPALENLNELLLD
+425 SELPALENLSELLFD
-440 ANSSLTKSN
+440 APSALAKSN

-486 IYEDITQS
+486 IYEDITQT

-521 NLDERFARDCDIPI
+521 NLDERFARDSDTPI

-559 LLISLARRLRNSLNP
+559 LLISLARRLRNSLIP
-574 SGILARFA
+574 SGSLARFA
-582 SNEFAILLDDTDL
+582 SNEFAVLLDDTDL
-595 DAGQQVAS
+595 ETGQLVAS
-603 SVLRTL
+603 QLLMTL

-620 SVTASVGL
+620 SVTGSVGL
-628 ACAPLHGHDP
+628 ACAPLHGRDP
-638 QTLMKN
+638 QTLMRN

-688 ELEVFYQPKL
+688 ELDVFYQPKL
-698 CLRTGR
+698 CLRSGR
-704 LLGMEALLRWNH
+704 LLGMEALLRWDH
-716 PERGMIRPDQFISVA
+716 PEKGMIRPEQFISVA

-740 GKWVARQA
+740 GKWIARQA

-758 GFGRLQVAINL
+758 GLGNLQVAINL

-776 PELVASIATILQEE
+776 PDLVASIANILKEE
-790 NLDASLLELE
+790 ELQANLLELE

-805 LLEATEDTRQ
+805 LLEATEDTHL
-815 QLDSLK
+815 QLDQLK
-821 KLGLSLAMDDFGT
+821 RLGLTLAMDDFGT
-834 GYSSFSYL
+834 GYSSLSYL
-842 KKFPIDVI
+842 KKFPIDII
-850 KIDRSFIRDIPDDQ
+850 KIDRSFIHEIPDNQ

-911 DRPIPGEELVEKL
+911 DRPIPGSELIEKL
-924 RRYPRGPLA
+924 KRYPRGPIA

>member
-1 VLTCQPALH
+1 
-10 DATLLHATSN
+10 
-20 WACAHVRSVFLEAS
+20 
-34 FFMKSQ
+34 MKSQ
-40 PDAAGRTAAEVVTQ
+40 PDAASRMVAEVVTQ

-70 EANWALL
+70 EPSWALL
-77 YLDPN
+77 FLDPN
-82 CEKQFGLPAV
+82 CERQFGLPAV
-92 ELCALIGSP
+92 ELCALVGSP
-101 YASLMEPEARYQL
+101 YASLMEPQARYEL
-114 HDAVQLQLNNS
+114 HDAIQQQLS
-125 PYYLVRYT
+125 ESTHYLIRYT
-133 LHTNK
+133 LHTASGSLN
-138 GALGVLELGEGYKQH
+138 LLELGEAYKQH
-153 NRHLLRGYLMVV
+153 NRHLLRGYLLVI
-165 DGLFDDSEQQFGP
+165 DGLFEDDPLQP
-178 DLETQNS
+178 ALDLETQNS

-192 LNQRAQHEQLLHL
+192 LNQRAQQEQLLHL
-205 ERVRAQQGLI
+205 DRVRAQQDLI
-215 LRLARHRYSTSNSLQ
+215 LLLTRQRYSSNNSLR
-230 EAAGL
+230 EAAEL
-235 ITKSACEIYDIACAS
+235 ITRSACDIYEIDCAS
-250 IWNLVDQRLEPIAE
+250 LWHLEGSMLVPISA
-264 YRRSTGEYLLPEPID
+264 YHRTTQEYLLPQPID
-279 ASVFPSYLEA
+279 VSVFPDYLDA
-289 LHNSRAIDANDAQHD
+289 LHTGRAIDAHNAMRD
-304 PRTREMADSFRPRDI
+304 PRTREMAESLRPRDVN
-319 SAILDASIRIDG
+319 AMLDASIRVDG

-339 EQTGTPRE
+339 EQTGATRA

-408 FTAITQYTTEE
+408 FTAITQYSTEE

-425 SELPALENLNELLLD
+425 SELPALENLSELLFD
-440 ANSSLTKSN
+440 APSALAKSN

-486 IYEDITQS
+486 IYEDITQT

-521 NLDERFARDCDIPI
+521 NLDERFARDSDAPI

-559 LLISLARRLRNSLNP
+559 LLISLARRLRNSLIP
-574 SGILARFA
+574 SGSLARFA
-582 SNEFAILLDDTDL
+582 SNEFAVLLDNSDL
-595 DAGQQVAS
+595 TVGQQVANQ
-603 SVLRTL
+603 LLATL

-620 SVTASVGL
+620 SVTGSVGL
-628 ACAPLHGHDP
+628 ACAPLHGRDP
-638 QTLMKN
+638 QTLMRN

-688 ELEVFYQPKL
+688 ELDVFYQPKL
-698 CLRTGR
+698 CLRSGR
-704 LLGMEALLRWNH
+704 LLGMEALLRWDH
-716 PERGMIRPDQFISVA
+716 PEKGMIRPDQFISVA

-740 GKWVARQA
+740 GKWIARQA
-748 CRMSKELTAA
+748 CRMSKALTAA
-758 GFGRLQVAINL
+758 GLGNLQVAINL

-776 PELVASIATILQEE
+776 PDLVASIANILKEE
-790 NLDASLLELE
+790 ALPAQLLELE

-805 LLEATEDTRQ
+805 LLEATEDTHL
-815 QLDSLK
+815 QLDQLK
-821 KLGLSLAMDDFGT
+821 RLGLTLAMDDFGT
-834 GYSSFSYL
+834 GYSSLSYL
-842 KKFPIDVI
+842 KKFPIDII
-850 KIDRSFIRDIPDDQ
+850 KIDRSFIHEIPDNQ

-891 AEQLAFLRRHRCDVG
+891 AEQLSFLRRHRCDVG

-911 DRPIPGEELVEKL
+911 DRPIPGNELIDKL
-924 RRYPRGPLA
+924 KRYPRGPIA

>member
-1 VLTCQPALH
+1 
-10 DATLLHATSN
+10 
-20 WACAHVRSVFLEAS
+20 
-34 FFMKSQ
+34 MKSQ
-40 PDAAGRTAAEVVTQ
+40 PDAANRMVAEVVTQ

-70 EANWALL
+70 EASWALL
-77 YLDPN
+77 YLDPA
-82 CEKQFGLPAV
+82 CERTFGLPAAQ
-92 ELCALIGSP
+92 LCSLTGSP
-101 YASLMEPEARYQL
+101 YASLMEPEARHRL
-114 HDAVQLQLNNS
+114 HDAIQAQLVDS
-125 PYYLVRYT
+125 AHYTVRYT
-133 LHTNK
+133 LHSNH
-138 GALGVLELGEGYKQH
+138 GSLHLMELGEAFRQR
-153 NRHLLRGYLMVV
+153 NRQLLRGYLMVV
-165 DGLFDDSEQQFGP
+165 DAAVGDVVDDTLKPASVSSP
-178 DLETQNS
+178 
-185 RLQIALE
+185 LQMALE
-192 LNQRAQHEQLLHL
+192 LNQRAQQEQLQHM
-205 ERVRAQQGLI
+205 ERASAQQALI
-215 LRLARHRYSTSNSLQ
+215 LSLAQQRYGPHKPLL
-230 EAAGL
+230 EAAEL
-235 ITKSACEIYDIACAS
+235 ITRNACDIYAVDCAS
-250 IWNLVDQRLEPIAE
+250 LWTLQ
-264 YRRSTGEYLLPEPID
+264 GQQLLPITAYYGDRQVHGCLQPVDLGE
-279 ASVFPSYLEA
+279 FPDYLAA
-289 LHNSRAIDANDAQHD
+289 LHASRAIDASDVASD
-304 PRTREMADSFRPRDI
+304 PRTRQLARQLAMRDV
-319 SAILDASIRIDG
+319 SSVLDASIRIDG

-339 EQTGTPRE
+339 EQSGGGRV
-347 WQSDEIAF
+347 WRADEIAF

-367 SNHNRRTATSALHLF
+367 NNHDRRAATSALNLF

-408 FTAITQYTTEE
+408 FTAITQYSTEE
-419 VHGQRL
+419 VHGKRL
-425 SELPALENLNELLLD
+425 ADLPALENLSELLFD
-440 ANSSLTKSN
+440 APSSLANGN

-472 KVYGDNRELTHYIG
+472 KVYGDDRELTHYIG

-521 NLDERFARDCDIPI
+521 CLDESFAHDSDRPI
-535 SLLLV
+535 SMMLV

-559 LLISLARRLRNSLNP
+559 LLVSLSRRLRNSLSP
-574 SGILARFA
+574 AGSLARFA
-582 SNEFAILLDDTDL
+582 SNEFAVLLHDTDL
-595 DAGQQVAS
+595 EAGQRIAQE
-603 SVLRTL
+603 VLLTL

-620 SVTASVGL
+620 NVTGSVGL
-628 ACAPLHGHDP
+628 ACAPLHGRDP

-688 ELEVFYQPKL
+688 ELDVFYQPKL

-716 PERGMIRPDQFISVA
+716 PEKGMIRPDQFISVA

-740 GKWVARQA
+740 GKWIARQA
-748 CRMSKELTAA
+748 CRMSKALTAA
-758 GFGRLQVAINL
+758 GLGRLQVAINL

-776 PELVASIATILQEE
+776 PDLVASIASILQEE
-790 NLDASLLELE
+790 ALDASLLELE

-805 LLEATEDTRQ
+805 LLEATVDTHQ
-815 QLDSLK
+815 QLEQLK
-821 KLGLSLAMDDFGT
+821 QLGMTLAMDDFGT
-834 GYSSFSYL
+834 GYSSLSYL

-850 KIDRSFIRDIPDDQ
+850 KIDRSFIHEIPDNQ

-891 AEQLAFLRRHRCDVG
+891 AAQLAFLRRQRCDVG

-911 DRPIPGEELVEKL
+911 DQPIPGAELIERLK
-924 RRYPRGPLA
+924 RYPRGPKA

>member
-1 VLTCQPALH
+1 
-10 DATLLHATSN
+10 
-20 WACAHVRSVFLEAS
+20 
-34 FFMKSQ
+34 MKSQ
-40 PDAAGRTAAEVVTQ
+40 PDVARMAAEVVTQ

-70 EANWALL
+70 EASWALL

-82 CEKQFGLPAV
+82 CERQFGLPAV
-92 ELCALIGSP
+92 ELCALLGTP
-101 YASLMEPEARYQL
+101 YASLMEPQARYQL
-114 HDAVQLQLNNS
+114 HDIIQQQLTQS
-125 PYYLVRYT
+125 PHYLVRYI
-133 LHTNK
+133 LHTSD
-138 GALGVLELGEGYKQH
+138 GPLSLLELGEAYKQH

-165 DGLFDDSEQQFGP
+165 DGLFSELP
-178 DLETQNS
+178 LPVPTEDLESQNS

-192 LNQRAQHEQLLHL
+192 LNQRAQQEQLQHL
-205 ERVRAQQGLI
+205 ERVRAQQELI
-215 LRLARHRYSTSNSLQ
+215 LLLARQRYTANNSLQ
-230 EAAGL
+230 EAAEL
-235 ITKSACEIYDIACAS
+235 ITRSACDIYQIDCAS
-250 IWNLVDQRLEPIAE
+250 IWNLEDQRLVPISA
-264 YRRSTGEYLLPEPID
+264 YHRDNQQHHLPEPID
-279 ASVFPSYLEA
+279 ASRFPDYLEA
-289 LHNSRAIDANDAQHD
+289 LQSSRAIDATNAMRD
-304 PRTREMADSFRPRDI
+304 PRTREMAENLRNRDI
-319 SAILDASIRIDG
+319 HAMLDASIRVDG

-339 EQTGTPRE
+339 EQCGSPRD
-347 WQSDEIAF
+347 WQADEIAF
-355 AGELADQFAQVI
+355 AGELADQFARVI
-367 SNHNRRTATSALHLF
+367 NNHNRRTATSALHLF

-408 FTAITQYTTEE
+408 FTAITQYSAEE
-419 VHGQRL
+419 VHGHRL
-425 SELPALENLNELLLD
+425 AQLPALENLSELLFD
-440 ANSSLTKSN
+440 APSSLAKSN

-486 IYEDITQS
+486 IYEDITQT

-521 NLDERFARDCDIPI
+521 NLDERFARDSDSPI

-559 LLISLARRLRNSLNP
+559 LLISLARRLRNSLSA
-574 SGILARFA
+574 SGSLARFA
-582 SNEFAILLDDTDL
+582 SNEFAVLLDDTDL
-595 DAGQQVAS
+595 ESGQQVAS
-603 SVLRTL
+603 QLLATL

-620 SVTASVGL
+620 SVTGSVGL
-628 ACAPLHGHDP
+628 ACAPLHGRDP
-638 QTLMKN
+638 QTLMRN

-688 ELEVFYQPKL
+688 ELDVFYQPKL
-698 CLRTGR
+698 CLRSGR

-716 PERGMIRPDQFISVA
+716 PEKGMIRPDQFISVA

-740 GKWVARQA
+740 GKWIARQA
-748 CRMSKELTAA
+748 CRMSKQLSAA
-758 GFGRLQVAINL
+758 GMGNLQVAINL

-776 PELVASIATILQEE
+776 PDLVASIATILKEE
-790 NLDASLLELE
+790 ELPANLLELE

-805 LLEATEDTRQ
+805 LLEATEDTRL
-815 QLDSLK
+815 QLDQLK
-821 KLGLSLAMDDFGT
+821 SFGLTLAMDDFGT
-834 GYSSFSYL
+834 GYSSLSYL
-842 KKFPIDVI
+842 KKFPIDII
-850 KIDRSFIRDIPDDQ
+850 KIDRSFIHEIPDNQ

-911 DRPIPGEELVEKL
+911 DRPIPGAELLEKL
-924 RRYPRGPLA
+924 KRYPRGPIA

>member
-1 VLTCQPALH
+1 
-10 DATLLHATSN
+10 
-20 WACAHVRSVFLEAS
+20 
-34 FFMKSQ
+34 MKSQ
-40 PDAAGRTAAEVVTQ
+40 TDAAGRSAAEVVTQ

-77 YLDPN
+77 FLDPN
-82 CEKQFGLPAV
+82 CERQFGLAAV
-92 ELCALIGSP
+92 DLCALIGSP

-114 HDAVQLQLNNS
+114 HDDIQQQLASS
-125 PYYLVRYT
+125 PNYLIRYT
-133 LHTNK
+133 LHTPK
-138 GALGVLELGEGYKQH
+138 GPLGLLEIGEAYKQH
-153 NRHLLRGYLMVV
+153 NRHLLRGYFLIVE
-165 DGLFDDSEQQFGP
+165 GLVTTGEPVTDS
-178 DLETQNS
+178 DLETRNL

-192 LNQRAQHEQLLHL
+192 LNQRAQRDQFAHL
-205 ERVRAQQGLI
+205 ERVRAQQDLI
-215 LRLARHRYSTSNSLQ
+215 LRLTRHRYTTANTLL
-230 EAAGL
+230 EAAEL
-235 ITKSACEIYDIACAS
+235 ITKSACDIYDVDHVS
-250 IWNLVDQRLEPIAE
+250 IWNLNDKRLEPITDYSRE
-264 YRRSTGEYLLPEPID
+264 TGDYQSRTPVDISPYPTYLQ
-279 ASVFPSYLEA
+279 A
-289 LHNSRAIDANDAQHD
+289 LNTSRAIDASNIQTD
-304 PRTREMADSFRPRDI
+304 PRTCEMAKILNPGETR
-319 SAILDASIRIDG
+319 AVLDASIRIDG
-331 QVVGVLCL
+331 QVIGVLCL
-339 EQTGTPRE
+339 EQSGSTRE

-367 SNHNRRTATSALHLF
+367 NNHNRRAATNALHLF

-389 ANAFLLVNCDGVV
+389 ANAFLLVNCNGVV

-408 FTAITQYTTEE
+408 FTAITQYSSEE
-419 VHGQRL
+419 VSGHKL
-425 SELPALENLNELLLD
+425 SELPALENLNQLLLE
-440 ANSSLTKSN
+440 ANSSLTNSN

-521 NLDERFARDCDIPI
+521 NLDERFARDTDTPM

-559 LLISLARRLRNSLNP
+559 LLISLARRLRNTLSP
-574 SGILARFA
+574 SDVLARFA
-582 SNEFAILLDDTDL
+582 SNEFAVLIDNTDQE
-595 DAGQQVAS
+595 AGQATATQVLA
-603 SVLRTL
+603 TL

-620 SVTASVGL
+620 SVTGSVGL
-628 ACAPLHGHDP
+628 ACAPLHGRDP

-698 CLRTGR
+698 CLLTGR

-716 PERGMIRPDQFISVA
+716 PEKGMIRPDQFISVA

-740 GKWVARQA
+740 GKWVARQS
-748 CRMSKELTAA
+748 CRMSKDLTAA
-758 GFGRLQVAINL
+758 GFGNLQVAINV

-776 PELVASIATILQEE
+776 PELVSSIAAILKEE
-790 NLDASLLELE
+790 ELDPSLLELE

-850 KIDRSFIRDIPDDQ
+850 KIDRSFIRDIPDDE

-891 AEQLAFLRRHRCDVG
+891 AAQLAFLRRHRCDVG

-911 DRPIPGEELVEKL
+911 DRPIPGEELIEKL
-924 RRYPRGPLA
+924 KRYPRRPSA

>member
-1 VLTCQPALH
+1 
-10 DATLLHATSN
+10 
-20 WACAHVRSVFLEAS
+20 
-34 FFMKSQ
+34 MKSQ
-40 PDAAGRTAAEVVTQ
+40 PDAASRMVAEVVTQ

-70 EANWALL
+70 EPSWALL
-77 YLDPN
+77 FLDPN
-82 CEKQFGLPAV
+82 CERQFGLPAV
-92 ELCALIGSP
+92 ELCALVGSP

-114 HDAVQLQLNNS
+114 HDTIQQQLTDS
-125 PYYLVRYT
+125 PHYLIRYT
-133 LHTNK
+133 LHT
-138 GALGVLELGEGYKQH
+138 AAGVLSLLELGEAYKQH

-165 DGLFDDSEQQFGP
+165 DGLFDGEP
-178 DLETQNS
+178 LLPALDLETQNS

-192 LNQRAQHEQLLHL
+192 LNQRAQQEQLLHL
-205 ERVRAQQGLI
+205 DRVRAQQDLI
-215 LRLARHRYSTSNSLQ
+215 LLLTRQRYSTNNSLQ
-230 EAAGL
+230 EAAEL
-235 ITKSACEIYDIACAS
+235 ITRSACDIYEVDCAS
-250 IWNLVDQRLEPIAE
+250 LWHLDGSLLTPISA
-264 YRRSTGEYLLPEPID
+264 YHRATRDRQLPEPID
-279 ASVFPSYLEA
+279 ASSFPDYLDA
-289 LHNSRAIDANDAQHD
+289 LHAGRAIDAHNAMRD
-304 PRTREMADSFRPRDI
+304 PRTREMAEHLRPRDVN
-319 SAILDASIRIDG
+319 AMLDASIRVDG

-339 EQTGTPRE
+339 EQIGATRA

-367 SNHNRRTATSALHLF
+367 NNHNRRTATSALHLF

-425 SELPALENLNELLLD
+425 SELPALENLSELLFD
-440 ANSSLTKSN
+440 APSALAKSN

-486 IYEDITQS
+486 IYEDITQT

-521 NLDERFARDCDIPI
+521 NLDERFARDSDTPI

-559 LLISLARRLRNSLNP
+559 LLISLARRLRNSLSP
-574 SGILARFA
+574 SGSLARFA
-582 SNEFAILLDDTDL
+582 SNEFAVLLDDTDL
-595 DAGQQVAS
+595 SAGQQVANQ
-603 SVLRTL
+603 LLATL

-620 SVTASVGL
+620 SVTGSVGL
-628 ACAPLHGHDP
+628 ACAPLHGRDP
-638 QTLMKN
+638 QTLMRN

-656 KHQVQVFTEA
+656 KHQVQVFTET

-688 ELEVFYQPKL
+688 ELDVFYQPKL
-698 CLRTGR
+698 CLRSGR

-716 PERGMIRPDQFISVA
+716 PEKGMIRPDQFISVA

-740 GKWVARQA
+740 GKWIARQA
-748 CRMSKELTAA
+748 CRMSKDLTAA
-758 GFGRLQVAINL
+758 GLGNLQVAINL

-776 PELVASIATILQEE
+776 PDLVASIANILKEE
-790 NLDASLLELE
+790 ALPANLLELE

-805 LLEATEDTRQ
+805 LLEATEDTHL
-815 QLDSLK
+815 QLDQLK
-821 KLGLSLAMDDFGT
+821 RLGLTLAMDDFGT
-834 GYSSFSYL
+834 GYSSLSYL
-842 KKFPIDVI
+842 KKFPIDII
-850 KIDRSFIRDIPDDQ
+850 KIDRSFIHEIPDNQ

-911 DRPIPGEELVEKL
+911 DRPIPGTELIEKL
-924 RRYPRGPLA
+924 KRYPRGPIV

>member
-1 VLTCQPALH
+1 
-10 DATLLHATSN
+10 
-20 WACAHVRSVFLEAS
+20 
-34 FFMKSQ
+34 MKSQ
-40 PDAAGRTAAEVVTQ
+40 PDAASRMVAEVVTQ

-70 EANWALL
+70 EPSWALL
-77 YLDPN
+77 FLDPN
-82 CEKQFGLPAV
+82 CERQFGLPAV
-92 ELCALIGSP
+92 ELCALVGSP

-114 HDAVQLQLNNS
+114 HDAIQAQLSQS
-125 PYYLVRYT
+125 THYLIRYT
-133 LHTNK
+133 LHTASGSLN
-138 GALGVLELGEGYKQH
+138 LLELGEAYKQH
-153 NRHLLRGYLMVV
+153 NRHLLRGYLLVI
-165 DGLFDDSEQQFGP
+165 DGLFEDDP
-178 DLETQNS
+178 LLPALDLETQNS

-192 LNQRAQHEQLLHL
+192 LNQRAQQEQLQHL
-205 ERVRAQQGLI
+205 DRVRAQQDLI
-215 LRLARHRYSTSNSLQ
+215 LLLTRQRYSSNNSLQ
-230 EAAGL
+230 EAAEL
-235 ITKSACEIYDIACAS
+235 ITRSACEIYQIDCAS
-250 IWNLVDQRLEPIAE
+250 LWHLEGSMLAPISA
-264 YRRSTGEYLLPEPID
+264 YHRSTQEYLLPAPID
-279 ASVFPSYLEA
+279 VSVFPDYLDA
-289 LHNSRAIDANDAQHD
+289 LHTGRAIDAHNAMRD
-304 PRTREMADSFRPRDI
+304 PRTREMAESLRPRDVN
-319 SAILDASIRIDG
+319 AMLDASIRVDG

-339 EQTGTPRE
+339 EQTGATRA

-389 ANAFLLVNCDGVV
+389 ANAFLLVNCDGIV

-425 SELPALENLNELLLD
+425 AELPALENLSELLFD
-440 ANSSLTKSN
+440 APSALAKSN

-486 IYEDITQS
+486 IYEDITQT

-521 NLDERFARDCDIPI
+521 NLDERFARDSDAPI

-574 SGILARFA
+574 GGSLARFA
-582 SNEFAILLDDTDL
+582 SNEFAVLLDNTGL
-595 DAGQQVAS
+595 ELGQQVANQ
-603 SVLRTL
+603 LLATL

-620 SVTASVGL
+620 SVTGSVGL
-628 ACAPLHGHDP
+628 ACAPLHGRDP
-638 QTLMKN
+638 QTLMRN

-688 ELEVFYQPKL
+688 ELDVFYQPKL
-698 CLRTGR
+698 CLRSGR

-716 PERGMIRPDQFISVA
+716 PEKGMIRPDQFISVA

-740 GKWVARQA
+740 GKWIARQA
-748 CRMSKELTAA
+748 CRMSKALTAA
-758 GFGRLQVAINL
+758 GLGNLQVAINL

-776 PELVASIATILQEE
+776 PDLVASIANILKEE
-790 NLDASLLELE
+790 ALPSHMLELE

-805 LLEATEDTRQ
+805 LLEATEDTHL
-815 QLDSLK
+815 QLDQLK
-821 KLGLSLAMDDFGT
+821 RLGLTLAMDDFGT
-834 GYSSFSYL
+834 GYSSLSYL
-842 KKFPIDVI
+842 KKFPIDII
-850 KIDRSFIRDIPDDQ
+850 KIDRSFIHEIPDNQ

-911 DRPIPGEELVEKL
+911 DKPIPGLDLIDKL
-924 RRYPRGPLA
+924 KRYPRGPIA

>member
-1 VLTCQPALH
+1 MVSCKHEPH
-10 DATLLHATSN
+10 HATLPYAKVGFTPVATSIP
-20 WACAHVRSVFLEAS
+20 EAS
-34 FFMKSQ
+34 LFMKSQ
-40 PDAAGRTAAEVVTQ
+40 TDAAGRSAAEVVTQ

-77 YLDPN
+77 FLDPN

-92 ELCALIGSP
+92 DLCALIGSP
-101 YASLMEPEARYQL
+101 YASLMEPQARYQL
-114 HDAVQLQLNNS
+114 HDDIQQQLASS
-125 PYYLVRYT
+125 PNYLIRYT
-133 LHTNK
+133 LHSPK
-138 GALGVLELGEGYKQH
+138 GALGLLEIGEAYKQH
-153 NRHLLRGYLMVV
+153 NRHLLRGYFLIV
-165 DGLFDDSEQQFGP
+165 DGLVTESETATDS
-178 DLETQNS
+178 DLETRNL

-192 LNQRAQHEQLLHL
+192 LNQRAQRDQFAHL
-205 ERVRAQQGLI
+205 ERVRAQQDLI
-215 LRLARHRYSTSNSLQ
+215 LRLTRHRYTTANTLL
-230 EAAGL
+230 EAAKL
-235 ITKSACEIYDIACAS
+235 ITKSACDIYDVDHVS
-250 IWNLVDQRLEPIAE
+250 IWNLTDKRLEPITD
-264 YRRSTGEYLLPEPID
+264 YRRESGDYQSRTPID
-279 ASVFPSYLEA
+279 ISAYPTYLQA
-289 LHNSRAIDANDAQHD
+289 LNTSRAIDASNIQTD
-304 PRTREMADSFRPRDI
+304 PRTREMAESLNPGEDK
-319 SAILDASIRIDG
+319 AVLDASIRIDG
-331 QVVGVLCL
+331 QVIGVLCL
-339 EQTGTPRE
+339 EQSGSTRE

-367 SNHNRRTATSALHLF
+367 NNHNRRAATNALHLF

-389 ANAFLLVNCDGVV
+389 ANAFLLVNCNGVV

-408 FTAITQYTTEE
+408 FTAITQYSSDE
-419 VHGQRL
+419 VSGHKL
-425 SELPALENLNELLLD
+425 SELPALENLNQLLLE
-440 ANSSLTKSN
+440 ANSSLTNSN

-521 NLDERFARDCDIPI
+521 NLDERFVRDTDTPM

-540 DIDNFKRI
+540 DNDNFKRI

-559 LLISLARRLRNSLNP
+559 LLISLARRLRNTLSP
-574 SGILARFA
+574 SDVLARFA
-582 SNEFAILLDDTDL
+582 SNEFAVLLDNTDQE
-595 DAGQQVAS
+595 AGQATASQVLA
-603 SVLRTL
+603 TL

-620 SVTASVGL
+620 SVTGSVGL
-628 ACAPLHGHDP
+628 ACAPLHGRDP

-698 CLRTGR
+698 CLLTGR

-716 PERGMIRPDQFISVA
+716 PEKGMIRPDQFISVA

-740 GKWVARQA
+740 GKWVARQS
-748 CRMSKELTAA
+748 CRMSKDLTAA
-758 GFGRLQVAINL
+758 GFGNLQVAINV

-776 PELVASIATILQEE
+776 PELVSSIAAILREE
-790 NLDASLLELE
+790 ELDPSLLELE

-850 KIDRSFIRDIPDDQ
+850 KIDRSFIRDIPDDE

-891 AEQLAFLRRHRCDVG
+891 AAQLTFLRRHRCDVG

-911 DRPIPGEELVEKL
+911 DKPIPGEELIEKL
-924 RRYPRGPLA
+924 KRYPRRPSA

>member
-1 VLTCQPALH
+1 
-10 DATLLHATSN
+10 
-20 WACAHVRSVFLEAS
+20 
-34 FFMKSQ
+34 MKSQ
-40 PDAAGRTAAEVVTQ
+40 TDAAGRTAAEVVTQ

-77 YLDPN
+77 FLDPN

-92 ELCALIGSP
+92 DLCALIGSP
-101 YASLMEPEARYQL
+101 YASLMEPEVRYQL
-114 HDAVQLQLNNS
+114 HDDVQLQLSSS
-125 PYYLVRYT
+125 PNYLIRYT
-133 LHTNK
+133 LHTPK
-138 GALGVLELGEGYKQH
+138 GPLGLLEIGEAYKQH
-153 NRHLLRGYLMVV
+153 NRHLLRGYFMIV
-165 DGLFDDSEQQFGP
+165 DEQVIESEQP
-178 DLETQNS
+178 VDSDLETRNS

-192 LNQRAQHEQLLHL
+192 LNQRAQRDQFAHL
-205 ERVRAQQGLI
+205 ERVRAQQDLI
-215 LRLARHRYSTSNSLQ
+215 LRLTRHRYTTANTLL
-230 EAAGL
+230 EAAQL
-235 ITKSACEIYDIACAS
+235 ITRSACDIYDVDHVS
-250 IWNLVDQRLEPIAE
+250 IWNLNDKRLEPITDYDRE
-264 YRRSTGEYLLPEPID
+264 SGDYRTRTPID
-279 ASVFPSYLEA
+279 ISPYPSYLQA
-289 LHNSRAIDANDAQHD
+289 LHTSRAIDAGNIQTD
-304 PRTREMADSFRPRDI
+304 PRTREMAENLTPLENR
-319 SAILDASIRIDG
+319 AVLDASIRIDG

-339 EQTGTPRE
+339 EQTGSTRE

-367 SNHNRRTATSALHLF
+367 NNHNRRAATNALHLF

-408 FTAITQYTTEE
+408 FTAITQYSSEE
-419 VHGQRL
+419 VSGRKL
-425 SELPALENLNELLLD
+425 SELPALENLNQLLLE
-440 ANSSLTKSN
+440 ANSSLTTSN

-472 KVYGDNRELTHYIG
+472 KVYSDTRELTHYIG
-486 IYEDITQS
+486 IYEDITES

-521 NLDERFARDCDIPI
+521 NLDERFARDTDTPM

-559 LLISLARRLRNSLNP
+559 LLISLARRLRNTLSP
-574 SGILARFA
+574 TDVLARFA
-582 SNEFAILLDDTDL
+582 SNEFAVLLDNTGQE
-595 DAGQQVAS
+595 AGQTTAAE
-603 SVLRTL
+603 VLATL

-620 SVTASVGL
+620 SVTGSVGL
-628 ACAPLHGHDP
+628 ACAPLHGRDP

-698 CLRTGR
+698 CLLTGR

-716 PERGMIRPDQFISVA
+716 PEKGMIRPDQFISVA

-740 GKWVARQA
+740 GKWVARQS
-748 CRMSKELTAA
+748 CRMSKDLTAA
-758 GFGRLQVAINL
+758 GFGHLQVAINV

-776 PELVASIATILQEE
+776 PELVSSIAAILREE
-790 NLDASLLELE
+790 ALDPSLLELE

-850 KIDRSFIRDIPDDQ
+850 KIDRSFIRDIPDDE

-891 AEQLAFLRRHRCDVG
+891 AAQLAFLRRHRCDVG

-911 DRPIPGEELVEKL
+911 DKPIPGEELIEKL
-924 RRYPRGPLA
+924 QRYPRRPSA

>member
-1 VLTCQPALH
+1 
-10 DATLLHATSN
+10 
-20 WACAHVRSVFLEAS
+20 
-34 FFMKSQ
+34 MKSQ
-40 PDAAGRTAAEVVTQ
+40 PDATSRVAAEVVTQ

-70 EANWALL
+70 EATWAML
-77 YLDPN
+77 YLDPA
-82 CEKQFGLPAV
+82 CERQFGLPAS
-92 ELCALIGSP
+92 ELCALIDAP
-101 YASLMEPEARYQL
+101 YASLMEPEARYRL
-114 HDAVQLQLNNS
+114 HDEIQLQLNRRS
-125 PYYLVRYT
+125 YYRVRYT
-133 LHTNK
+133 LHAQSRT
-138 GALGVLELGEGYKQH
+138 LRILEAGEAFKQH
-153 NRHLLRGYLMVV
+153 NRQLLRGFLTV
-165 DGLFDDSEQQFGP
+165 LDDEDAELEAN
-178 DLETQNS
+178 DLES
-185 RLQIALE
+185 RNNRLELALQ
-192 LNQRAQHEQLLHL
+192 LNQRAQQEQLEHL
-205 ERVRAQQGLI
+205 ERVRGQQDLI
-215 LRLARHRYSTSNSLQ
+215 LRLARQRYSAENSLL
-230 EAAGL
+230 EAAQL
-235 ITKSACEIYDIACAS
+235 ITRSACEIYKVDSAS
-250 IWNLVDQRLEPIAE
+250 IWHLEEQRLEPISAWLRNE
-264 YRRSTGEYLLPEPID
+264 QIHRLPDPID
-279 ASVFPSYLEA
+279 ASRFPDYLEA
-289 LHNSRAIDANDAQHD
+289 LHASRAIDAHNANHD
-304 PRTREMADSFRPRDI
+304 PRTRELAESLYADNN
-319 SAILDASIRIDG
+319 AMLDASIRVDG

-339 EQTGTPRE
+339 EQTGQPRT

-367 SNHNRRTATSALHLF
+367 TNHNRRTAASALHLF

-389 ANAFLLVNCDGVV
+389 ASAFLLVNRDGVV

-408 FTAITQYTTEE
+408 FTAITQYSTEE
-419 VHGQRL
+419 VQGHHL
-425 SELPALENLNELLLD
+425 AELPALENLSELLFD
-440 ANSSLTKSN
+440 SPSSLAMGN

-486 IYEDITQS
+486 IYEDVTQT

-521 NLDERFARDCDIPI
+521 SLDERFAREGDSSTC
-535 SLLLV
+535 LLLV

-559 LLISLARRLRNSLNP
+559 LLISLARRLRNSLSA
-574 SGILARFA
+574 SGVLARFA
-582 SNEFAILLDDTDL
+582 SNEFAVLLDDTSLED
-595 DAGQQVAS
+595 GQGVALQL
-603 SVLRTL
+603 LRTL

-620 SVTASVGL
+620 NVTASVGL
-628 ACAPLHGHDP
+628 ACAPLHGSDP
-638 QTLMKN
+638 TTLMKN

-656 KHQVQVFTEA
+656 KHQVQVFTEV

-698 CLRTGR
+698 CLRSGR
-704 LLGMEALLRWNH
+704 LLGLEALLRWNH

-740 GKWVARQA
+740 GKWVVRQA
-748 CRMSKELTAA
+748 CCMSQQLREA
-758 GFGRLQVAINL
+758 GMGNLHVAINL

-776 PELVASIATILQEE
+776 PDLVASIGTILKEE
-790 NLDASLLELE
+790 ALPPHLLELE

-805 LLEATEDTRQ
+805 LLEASEDTHR
-815 QLDSLK
+815 QLDELK
-821 KLGLSLAMDDFGT
+821 ALGLTLAMDDFGT
-834 GYSSFSYL
+834 GYSSLSYL
-842 KKFPIDVI
+842 KKFPIDII
-850 KIDRSFIRDIPDDQ
+850 KIDRSFINEIPDNQ
-864 DDMEITSAVIA
+864 DDMEITSAVVA

-891 AEQLAFLRRHRCDVG
+891 PEQLAFLRRHRCDVG

-911 DRPIPGEELVEKL
+911 DRPIPGRELAEKL
-924 RRYPRGPLA
+924 KRYPRGPMD

>member
-1 VLTCQPALH
+1 
-10 DATLLHATSN
+10 
-20 WACAHVRSVFLEAS
+20 
-34 FFMKSQ
+34 MKSQ
-40 PDAAGRTAAEVVTQ
+40 PDAAGRSVVEVVTQ

-82 CEKQFGLPAV
+82 CEKQLGLAAMD
-92 ELCALIGSP
+92 LCALVGSP
-101 YASLMEPEARYQL
+101 YASLMEPETRYQL
-114 HDAVQLQLNNS
+114 HDAIQQQLS
-125 PYYLVRYT
+125 DTPHYLVRYT
-133 LHTNK
+133 LHTSR
-138 GALGVLELGEGYKQH
+138 GPLGLIEIGEGYKQH
-153 NRHLLRGYLMVV
+153 NRHLLRGYLMVLGDV
-165 DGLFDDSEQQFGP
+165 SLDSEAVSAP

-185 RLQIALE
+185 QLQIALQ
-192 LNQRAQHEQLLHL
+192 LNQHAQQEQLAHL

-215 LRLARHRYSTSNSLQ
+215 LHLARHRYSSANSLL
-230 EAAGL
+230 EAAQL

-250 IWNLVDQRLEPIAE
+250 IWNLNDKCLEPIAE
-264 YRRSTGEYLLPEPID
+264 FRKATGEYRLPNVID
-279 ASVFPSYLEA
+279 ASPYPSYLEA
-289 LHNSRAIDANDAQHD
+289 LHNSRAIDANDVQHD
-304 PRTREMADSFRPRDI
+304 PRTREMAANLKPRDI

-339 EQTGTPRE
+339 EQIGTPRP

-367 SNHNRRTATSALHLF
+367 NNHNRRAATSALHLF

-389 ANAFLLVNCDGVV
+389 ASAFLLVNCDGVV

-419 VHGQRL
+419 VHGQKL
-425 SELPALENLNELLLD
+425 SELPALENLNGLLQD
-440 ANSSLTKSN
+440 ANSGLAKSN

-472 KVYGDNRELTHYIG
+472 KVYGDDRELTHYIG
-486 IYEDITQS
+486 IYEDVTQN

-521 NLDERFARDCDIPI
+521 NLDERFARDSDTPM

-559 LLISLARRLRNSLNP
+559 LLISLARRLRNTLNA
-574 SGILARFA
+574 SDILARFA
-582 SNEFAILLDDTDL
+582 SNEFAVLLDDASME
-595 DAGQQVAS
+595 AGQMVATQVLA
-603 SVLRTL
+603 TL

-620 SVTASVGL
+620 SVTGSVGL
-628 ACAPLHGHDP
+628 ACAPLHGRDP

-698 CLRTGR
+698 CLSSGR

-716 PERGMIRPDQFISVA
+716 PEKGMIRPDQFISVA

-740 GKWVARQA
+740 GKWVARQS
-748 CRMSKELTAA
+748 CRMSKALTAA
-758 GFGRLQVAINL
+758 GFGNLQVAINV
-769 SPKQFSD
+769 SPKQFAD
-776 PELVASIATILQEE
+776 PELVSSIAAILKEE
-790 NLDASLLELE
+790 QLDASLLELE

-821 KLGLSLAMDDFGT
+821 KMGLSLAMDDFGT

-891 AEQLAFLRRHRCDVG
+891 AAQLTFLRRHRCDVG

-911 DRPIPGEELVEKL
+911 DRPIPGEELIAKL

>member
-1 VLTCQPALH
+1 
-10 DATLLHATSN
+10 
-20 WACAHVRSVFLEAS
+20 
-34 FFMKSQ
+34 MKSQ
-40 PDAAGRTAAEVVTQ
+40 PDAAVRMASEVVTQ

-70 EANWALL
+70 DASWALL

-82 CEKQFGLPAV
+82 CERHFGASAN
-92 ELCALIGSP
+92 ELCTQVTSP
-101 YASLMEPEARYQL
+101 YASLMEPKARHQL
-114 HDAVQLQLNNS
+114 HESITRQLIS
-125 PYYLVRYT
+125 EPHYVVHYT
-133 LHTNK
+133 LHTQQGPLK
-138 GALGVLELGEGYKQH
+138 VMEAGETYKH
-153 NRHLLRGYLMVV
+153 HSRHLLRGYLLV
-165 DGLFDDSEQQFGP
+165 
-178 DLETQNS
+178 LENAPSSALTEPESQNS
-185 RLQIALE
+185 RLHMALE
-192 LNQRAQHEQLLHL
+192 LNQRAQQEQLQHL
-205 ERVRAQQGLI
+205 ERVRAQQELI
-215 LRLARHRYSTSNSLQ
+215 LLLARHRYSQHNSLQ
-230 EAAGL
+230 EAAEL
-235 ITKSACEIYDIACAS
+235 ITRSACDMYQVDGAS
-250 IWNLVDQRLEPIAE
+250 LWNLEGNALHPVSAFLRESQ
-264 YRRSTGEYLLPEPID
+264 SFVLLDTLDI
-279 ASVFPSYLEA
+279 SQFPDYLEA
-289 LHNSRAIDANDAQHD
+289 LHTSRSIDAHNANRD
-304 PRTREMADSFRPRDI
+304 PRTRELIATQSRHETNAM
-319 SAILDASIRIDG
+319 LDASIRIDG

-339 EQTGTPRE
+339 EQTGTSRV

-367 SNHNRRTATSALHLF
+367 NNHNRRTATSALHLF

-389 ANAFLLVNCDGVV
+389 ANAFLLVNCEGVV

-408 FTAITQYTTEE
+408 FTAITQYSSDE
-419 VHGQRL
+419 VQGQKL
-425 SELPALENLNELLLD
+425 SELPALENLSDLLFD
-440 ANSSLTKSN
+440 AHSSLSKGN

-462 EPYWGQLSIS
+462 EPYWGQMSIS
-472 KVYGDNRELTHYIG
+472 KVYGDHRELTHYIG
-486 IYEDITQS
+486 IYEDITEA

-499 RIERLAYTDNLTN
+499 RIERLAYTDNLTS

-521 NLDERFARDCDIPI
+521 TLDERFARTSTGPI
-535 SLLLV
+535 CLLLV

-559 LLISLARRLRNSLNP
+559 LLISLARRLRNTLSP
-574 SGILARFA
+574 ADILARFA
-582 SNEFAILLDDTDL
+582 SNEFAVLLDDTEVE
-595 DAGQQVAS
+595 AGQDTANQ
-603 SVLRTL
+603 LLMTL

-620 SVTASVGL
+620 SVTGSVGV
-628 ACAPLHGHDP
+628 ACAPLHGLDP
-638 QTLMKN
+638 QTLMRN

-688 ELEVFYQPKL
+688 ELDVFYQPKL
-698 CLRTGR
+698 CLRSGR

-716 PERGMIRPDQFISVA
+716 PEKGMIRPDQFISVA

-748 CRMSKELTAA
+748 CRMSKHLSDN
-758 GFGRLQVAINL
+758 GLGHLQVAINL

-776 PELVASIATILQEE
+776 PDLVPSIATILKEE
-790 NLDASLLELE
+790 QLPAGLLELE

-805 LLEATEDTRQ
+805 LLEATDDTRL
-815 QLDSLK
+815 QLDQLK
-821 KLGLSLAMDDFGT
+821 EMGLTLAMDDFGT
-834 GYSSFSYL
+834 GYSSLSYL

-850 KIDRSFIRDIPDDQ
+850 KIDRSFVKDIPDNQ
-864 DDMEITSAVIA
+864 NDMEITSAVIA

-891 AEQLAFLRRHRCDVG
+891 AAQLAFLRRHRCDVG

-911 DRPIPGEELVEKL
+911 DRPIPGDELMEKL
-924 RRYPRGPLA
+924 KRYPRGPLA

>member
-1 VLTCQPALH
+1 
-10 DATLLHATSN
+10 
-20 WACAHVRSVFLEAS
+20 
-34 FFMKSQ
+34 MKSQ
-40 PDAAGRTAAEVVTQ
+40 PDVARMAAEVVTQ

-70 EANWALL
+70 EASWALL

-82 CEKQFGLPAV
+82 CERQFGLPAV
-92 ELCALIGSP
+92 ELCALIGTP
-101 YASLMEPEARYQL
+101 YASLMEPQARYQL
-114 HDAVQLQLNNS
+114 HDAIQQQLTQS
-125 PYYLVRYT
+125 PHYLVRYT
-133 LHTNK
+133 LHTHD
-138 GALGVLELGEGYKQH
+138 GPLSLLEMGEAYKQH

-165 DGLFDDSEQQFGP
+165 DGLFGETAAP
-178 DLETQNS
+178 APTADLENQNS

-192 LNQRAQHEQLLHL
+192 LNQRAQQEQLQHL
-205 ERVRAQQGLI
+205 ERVRAQQELI
-215 LRLARHRYSTSNSLQ
+215 LLLARQRYTTPNSLQ
-230 EAAGL
+230 EAAEL
-235 ITKSACEIYDIACAS
+235 ITRSACDIYQIDCAS
-250 IWNLVDQRLEPIAE
+250 IWHLEGQHLVPISAYHRADQQHRLPNA
-264 YRRSTGEYLLPEPID
+264 ID
-279 ASVFPSYLEA
+279 ASGFPDYLEA
-289 LHNSRAIDANDAQHD
+289 LHSSRAIDATHAQRD
-304 PRTREMADSFRPRDI
+304 PRTREMAESLRANNI
-319 SAILDASIRIDG
+319 HAMLDASIRVDG

-339 EQTGTPRE
+339 EQSGSSRA

-367 SNHNRRTATSALHLF
+367 NNHNRRTATSALHLF

-408 FTAITQYTTEE
+408 FTAITQYSAEE
-419 VHGQRL
+419 VHGHRL
-425 SELPALENLNELLLD
+425 AQLPALENLSELLFD
-440 ANSSLTKSN
+440 APSALAKSN

-486 IYEDITQS
+486 IYEDITQT

-521 NLDERFARDCDIPI
+521 NLDERFARDSDSPI

-559 LLISLARRLRNSLNP
+559 LLISLARRLRNSLS
-574 SGILARFA
+574 SGGSLARFA
-582 SNEFAILLDDTDL
+582 SNEFAVLLDDADL
-595 DAGQQVAS
+595 ETGQQVAS
-603 SVLRTL
+603 QLLATL

-620 SVTASVGL
+620 SVTGSVGL
-628 ACAPLHGHDP
+628 ACAPLHGRDP
-638 QTLMKN
+638 QTLMRN

-688 ELEVFYQPKL
+688 ELDVFYQPKL
-698 CLRTGR
+698 CLRSGR

-716 PERGMIRPDQFISVA
+716 PEKGMIRPDQFISVA

-740 GKWVARQA
+740 GKWIARQA
-748 CRMSKELTAA
+748 CRMSKQLSAA
-758 GFGRLQVAINL
+758 GMGNLQVAINL

-776 PELVASIATILQEE
+776 PDLVASIATILKEE
-790 NLDASLLELE
+790 QLPANLLELE

-805 LLEATEDTRQ
+805 LLEATEDTRL
-815 QLDSLK
+815 QLDQLK
-821 KLGLSLAMDDFGT
+821 SFGLTLAMDDFGT
-834 GYSSFSYL
+834 GYSSLSYL
-842 KKFPIDVI
+842 KKFPIDII
-850 KIDRSFIRDIPDDQ
+850 KIDRSFIHEIPDNQ

-911 DRPIPGEELVEKL
+911 DRPIPGAELLTMLK
-924 RRYPRGPLA
+924 RYPRGPIA